1 MEFSEVQKGINFDA
15 PPLGAPTVLPNSQ
28 NPKIYSLDDRSSK
41 PKTILGEV
49 KAREHEIVRQGI
61 D

>member
-1 MEFSEVQKGINFDA
+1 MEFSKLQKEVNSTIS
-15 PPLGAPTVLPNSQ
+15 PLGAFIMHPNGQISKTYSQ
-28 NPKIYSLDDRSSK
+28 DERSTE
-41 PKTILGEV
+41 PRTILGEV